1 MHTAGIIP
9 HSVPVPNG
17 NIVLYDLAGHLQ
29 YYSSHSSCLETI
41 SLHTPS
47 TFLLLS
53 DISKDIDVV
62 KREFNYWCTLI
73 GNVSKAQ
80 QSSVI
85 VVGTHVDKIK
95 PRELPVKCRCLTE
108 HIKNVIQEYNLSFV
122 NFFALDARAYQSEEL
137 ERFMSTLYETT
148 ELMKSQGPPISLNS
162 HLLYAFLKELKLDAI
177 TLSDLLSRLL
187 QVEEQS
193 LPTSIEDITS
203 LLSILSDRG
212 LITFFSNPNPSD
224 SWIITTPETLLSD
237 IIGALFAPHDFPE
250 YRHIIVSKIGLVPL
264 SSLQKEFKEH
274 NINMIVQFLCHFEL
288 CQKVSGTMFASEGTI
303 QPGTC
308 VFFPAFVDAERPS
321 TVIADANSLVWM
333 MRPADMTQFFTVRF
347 LHVLIIRLAD
357 MFALPDES
365 QQNPAL
371 QPFSCRC
378 EVWSTGISWISKLGI
393 NFIFEMD
400 KSFQSLSL
408 TIDLDK
414 NDPNYPHVLKSVIE
428 VIKSTCE
435 EFCHFIA
442 KNTKEMIICPPEAG
456 GPAEV
461 ELPLLQDAVI
471 LKSSRTTD
479 ITGKKKI
486 DLIIWKQKEPQLLC
500 IIGVEGNKG

>member
-62 KREFNYWCTLI
+62 KREFNYWCALI

-108 HIKNVIQEYNLSFV
+108 YFENFVQKYNLSFV
-122 NFFALDARAYQSEEL
+122 KFFPLDARAYQSEEL
-137 ERFMSTLYETT
+137 KRFMSTLYETT
-148 ELMKSQGPPISLNS
+148 ELMTSQGPPISLNS
-162 HLLYAFLKELKLDAI
+162 HLLYAFLKELQLNAI
-177 TLSDLLSRLL
+177 TLSDLLSHLL

-193 LPTSIEDITS
+193 LPTSIKDITS

-308 VFFPAFVDAERPS
+308 VFFPAFVNAERPS
-321 TVIADANSLVWM
+321 TVTADANSLVWM
-333 MRPADMTQFFTVRF
+333 MRTADMTQFFTVRF
-347 LHVLIIRLAD
+347 LHVLILRLAD
-357 MFALPDES
+357 TFALPDES
-365 QQNPAL
+365 QRDPAL
-371 QPFSCRC
+371 QPFSRRC
-378 EVWSTGISWISKLGI
+378 EVWSTGISWKTESAITT
-393 NFIFEMD
+393 IFQMET
-400 KSFQSLSL
+400 SFQCVSL
-408 TIDLDK
+408 TIDSRK
-414 NDPNYPHVLKSVIE
+414 NNRNCPDLLKSVIE
-428 VIKSTCE
+428 VIKRTCE
-435 EFCHFIA
+435 EFCHLFP
-442 KNTKEMIICPPEAG
+442 KNTKEIIICPPEAG

-461 ELPLLQDAVI
+461 ELPLLRKAVTEKYSETI
-471 LKSSRTTD
+471 D
-479 ITGKKKI
+479 ITGEKNI
-486 DLIIWKQKEPQLLC
+486 DIGIWKAMEPQLSC
-500 IIGVEGNKG
+500 IIGIEGNRG

>member
-62 KREFNYWCTLI
+62 KRELNYWCALI

-95 PRELPVKCRCLTE
+95 PRELPVKCSRLTE
-108 HIKNVIQEYNLSFV
+108 HVIQEYNLSFV

-137 ERFMSTLYETT
+137 KSFMSTLYETT
-148 ELMKSQGPPISLNS
+148 ELMKRQGPPISLNC

-187 QVEEQS
+187 QVKEQS

-264 SSLQKEFKEH
+264 SSLQEEFKEH

-303 QPGTC
+303 QPDAC
-308 VFFPAFVDAERPS
+308 VFFPAFVNAERPS
-321 TVIADANSLVWM
+321 TVTADANSLVCM
-333 MRPADMTQFFTVRF
+333 MRPADRTQFFTVRF
-347 LHVLIIRLAD
+347 LHVLILRLAD
-357 MFALPDES
+357 TFALPDES
-365 QQNPAL
+365 QQDRAL
-371 QPFSCRC
+371 LPFSHSC
-378 EVWSTGISWISKLGI
+378 EVWSTGISWINELGI

-408 TIDLDK
+408 TIDSDK
-414 NDPNYPHVLKSVIE
+414 NDPNYPHVLKSVIK

-442 KNTKEMIICPPEAG
+442 KNTKEIIICPPEAG

-461 ELPLLQDAVI
+461 ELPRLRDVMS
-471 LKSSRTTD
+471 KSNRTTD

-486 DLIIWKQKEPQLLC
+486 DLVIWKQKEPQLLC